1 MNPKPS
7 QIFQRARLLTS
18 ISGRGYRLTE
28 RVTFH
33 HQHVWHARSENGTQV
48 IIKHPLRDTDDE
60 QRTAIRQLRTE
71 MAILS
76 GPLQNTKGIRQ
87 LVDRIVLSNGRDGE
101 ILAGVFEHLEFDLHS
116 YRRPLSRD
124 QIKSITRQ
132 LLMALSNLHKHNIV
146 HTGESLLHIL
156 STQISDS

>member
-1 MNPKPS
+1 MNAKPS
-7 QIFQRARLLTS
+7 QIFQHARLLTS
-18 ISGRGYRLTE
+18 ISGRRYKLTE
-28 RVTFH
+28 RATLH
-33 HQHVWHARSENGTQV
+33 HQHVWHARAENGAQV
-48 IIKHPLRDTDDE
+48 IIKHPLRDADDE

-71 MAILS
+71 IAILS
-76 GPLQNTKGIRQ
+76 GPLRNTKGIRQ

-116 YRRPLSRD
+116 YQRSLSRD

-146 HTGESLLHIL
+146 HTGESLLCIL
-156 STQISDS
+156 STQRWHS